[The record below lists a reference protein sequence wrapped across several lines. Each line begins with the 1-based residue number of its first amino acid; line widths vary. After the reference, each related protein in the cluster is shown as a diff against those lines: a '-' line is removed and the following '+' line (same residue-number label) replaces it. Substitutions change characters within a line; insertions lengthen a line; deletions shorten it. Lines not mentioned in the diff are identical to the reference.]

1 MRSLNGIFLNE
12 VLIGKGKTA
21 VVPPNIT
28 VHFTKPGLQSR
39 GAASELKRN
48 GDGELTDMMN
58 LSLLRS
64 DLAHGVQV

>member
-39 GAASELKRN
+39 GASDQLKRVRK
-48 GDGELTDMMN
+48 GWMYLWESV
-58 LSLLRS
+58 SLCS
-64 DLAHGVQV
+64 NFAHGVQV